1 MRKQFGWALVAALIV
16 APVAAQAQSATPR
29 PSQVVAQPKGTTSDR
44 EARTRQSSRYRPSA
58 NPPQLSEA
66 KALAKTLGVAC
77 QVTDASPIAKRS
89 IKGADGQPVR
99 IVSYEIAC
107 KDDFGWIIS
116 QQSDGVAE
124 TFNCMALE
132 TSAKAAGR
140 KVWSPEAVC
149 LLPDNGAIMPGLKK
163 LATQAAPACVVEDGA
178 YLGQGGEPPILRY
191 ELRCAGGTGFIVDT
205 PTPGSTAKASA
216 MSCVEAAAA
225 GAPCALKKKG

>member
-1 MRKQFGWALVAALIV
+1 MRKQFGWGLVAVLIA
-16 APVAAQAQSATPR
+16 APVVAQAQSSLPR
-29 PSQVVAQPKGTTSDR
+29 PSQVLTQPKTTTSDR

-66 KALAKTLGVAC
+66 KAMAKALGVAC

-140 KVWSPEAVC
+140 KAWSPEAVC
-149 LLPDNGAIMPGLKK
+149 LLPDNGASMPGLKN
-163 LATQAAPACVVEDGA
+163 LAAKAAPACLVEDGA

-191 ELRCAGGTGFIVDT
+191 ELRCADGAGFIVDT

-216 MSCVEAAAA
+216 MTCVEAAAA